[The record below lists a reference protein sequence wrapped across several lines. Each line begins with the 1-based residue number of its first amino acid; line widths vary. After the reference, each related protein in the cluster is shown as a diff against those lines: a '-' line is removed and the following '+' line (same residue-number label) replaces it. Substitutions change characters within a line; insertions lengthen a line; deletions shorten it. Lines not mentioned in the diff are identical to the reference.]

1 MQMSPVSG
9 YSAQLNEVVREVG
22 MVGDGNVDDRG
33 GVFADRGGV
42 VAARAGGGE
51 RKAERVSGAGENDDA
66 VAGDQEEVHLCDHLL
81 RTGGGEDGSTD
92 ASERDQERVL
102 DEFSVLTISLFA
114 TSLFCESEC
123 FFDFYCFSFVIRK
136 VFVVSDRA
144 FTPFSCF
151 NVFSV
156 SRGTL
161 SSIPSFSGIP
171 PQAGVSPVFELSESK
186 ILFLM
191 DSNSN
196 AVVDRNVFKRS
207 IRAVGDEN
215 ANAVKKP
222 ALVNPLQEVG
232 NAASYREK

>member
-1 MQMSPVSG
+1 M
-9 YSAQLNEVVREVG
+9 
-22 MVGDGNVDDRG
+22 
-33 GVFADRGGV
+33 
-42 VAARAGGGE
+42 
-51 RKAERVSGAGENDDA
+51 
-66 VAGDQEEVHLCDHLL
+66 
-81 RTGGGEDGSTD
+81 
-92 ASERDQERVL
+92 
-102 DEFSVLTISLFA
+102 
-114 TSLFCESEC
+114 
-123 FFDFYCFSFVIRK
+123 IRK

-144 FTPFSCF
+144 FTSFSCF

-222 ALVNPLQEVG
+222 ALVNPLQEVE
-232 NAASYREK
+232 NAAPYREK